1 MEPSCHFC
9 HVVAREATR
18 RRPVAGPGFDI
29 WPDLDR
35 DAPACRPQTGV
46 LHGCR
51 GRDGRRVPRVRGTGV
66 ASSETQLSLLLRGCA
81 GSDVAT
87 AGSRFAASARSP
99 ISIATRKTGRDHYCG
114 GMSPVALVTDSTAY
128 LPPGVAE
135 EFGVRVVPL
144 GVTIGARMG
153 TDGVDVTPGE
163 VAAALQNK
171 EIVRTSR
178 PSPAEFASAYQAA
191 LASGADSVVSVHLS
205 AALSGTWESAVLAA
219 QDFGYGV
226 VRVVDSRS
234 TAMALGFAVLA
245 AADAAR
251 SGGSPADVQDA
262 AVSTVDAT
270 RTYFYVDTLEY
281 LRRGG
286 RVGAASALLAT
297 SLSVK
302 PLLHILDGR
311 IVPLEKVRTS
321 AKAIA
326 RLVELTVESAGN
338 RSVDVAVHH
347 LAAPDRAQMLADRLR
362 IGIPR
367 LGELHMSE
375 LGAVVGAHLGPG
387 VLGTV
392 VVRR

>member
-1 MEPSCHFC
+1 MCA
-9 HVVAREATR
+9 VGVA
-18 RRPVAGPGFDI
+18 VAVGV
-29 WPDLDR
+29 
-35 DAPACRPQTGV
+35 ACRI
-46 LHGCR
+46 
-51 GRDGRRVPRVRGTGV
+51 RRCVPRIRATGV
-66 ASSETQLSLLLRGCA
+66 AWSGAQLSLLSRGCA
-81 GSDVAT
+81 GSDAAK
-87 AGSRFAASARSP
+87 AGSKFAESARSP
-99 ISIATRKTGRDHYCG
+99 ISIATRTGRDHYCG

-178 PSPAEFASAYQAA
+178 PSPAEFAKAYQAV

>member
-1 MEPSCHFC
+1 MAGGRSRVGTWPDLDLAALACCLADRFLVAVVVAMGVASRAYVVQELLRGEPSCHFC

-18 RRPVAGPGFDI
+18 RQRVAGP
-29 WPDLDR
+29 
-35 DAPACRPQTGV
+35 AST
-46 LHGCR
+46 R
-51 GRDGRRVPRVRGTGV
+51 G
-66 ASSETQLSLLLRGCA
+66 
-81 GSDVAT
+81 
-87 AGSRFAASARSP
+87 P
-99 ISIATRKTGRDHYCG
+99 ISIATRTGRDYYCG
-114 GMSPVALVTDSTAY
+114 GMSPVAIVTDSTAY

-178 PSPAEFASAYQAA
+178 PSPAEFAKAYQAV